1 MAKKESKKTNACRVL
16 DALKISYRLVTYDVD
31 ETDLSA
37 SSVAAK
43 VGLPVEQVFKTL
55 CLRANDGDIVLAVL
69 PGDRELDMKALA
81 RAADKK
87 SVAPVAVREL
97 PDLTGYVRGGVTA
110 LGSKKTYPVYVDE
123 LAQLYDTISVSAGQ
137 RGLQL
142 WLSPGDYIRAT
153 RAKLVDVSR
162 EGAA

>member
-55 CLRANDGDIVLAVL
+55 CLRANDGDILLAVL

-110 LGSKKTYPVYVDE
+110 LGSRKTYPVYVDE

-142 WLSPGDYIRAT
+142 WLSPGDYVRAA

-162 EGAA
+162 ESAA

>member
-142 WLSPGDYIRAT
+142 WLSPGDYVRAA